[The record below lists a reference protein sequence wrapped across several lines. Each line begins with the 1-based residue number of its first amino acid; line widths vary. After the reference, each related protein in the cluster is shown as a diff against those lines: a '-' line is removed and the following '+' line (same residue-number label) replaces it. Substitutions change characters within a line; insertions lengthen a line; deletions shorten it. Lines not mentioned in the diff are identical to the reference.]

1 MRWLVALVAGA
12 AALLCFPRSPSLVR
26 GRARGVLFAAGAL
39 VPAVLLAAGRLPARR
54 VVLLVVVL
62 ASLADLAR
70 RFRRRRRGALADRR
84 AEQLLEACEAMAA
97 DLQAGL
103 PPVRALDGVVA
114 IWPELAPVLR
124 AAEWGADVPE
134 ALRALARTPGAEQ
147 ARVVAA
153 AWQVAH
159 RTGAGLAPALTLAA
173 RSLREERATA
183 AIVATELAG
192 ARATATLLAM
202 LPLGLLVLGSG
213 VGGHPAGFLTGTGPG
228 LACLAL
234 GLLLIHAG
242 LAWIDAIAEGIRR

>member
-1 MRWLVALVAGA
+1 MTWPVALLAGA
-12 AALLCFPRSPSLVR
+12 AVLLCFSPSPTLVR
-26 GRARGVLFAAGAL
+26 RRAEGLVLAAPAPVL
-39 VPAVLLAAGRLPARR
+39 AVLLVAGRLPARR

-97 DLQAGL
+97 DLKAGL
-103 PPVRALDGVVA
+103 PPVRALEGAVA
-114 IWPELAPVLR
+114 TWPDLAPVLR
-124 AAEWGADVPE
+124 AAQWGADVPE
-134 ALRALARTPGAEQ
+134 ALRALAGTPGGEQ

-159 RTGAGLAPALTLAA
+159 RTGAGLAPALSLAA

-192 ARATATLLAM
+192 ARATATLLAL
-202 LPLGLLVLGSG
+202 LPLGLLVLGSEA
-213 VGGHPAGFLTGTGPG
+213 GGNPAGFLTESSAG

-242 LAWIDAIAEGIRR
+242 LAWIDVIADGIGR